1 MTYES
6 RPPVWENSTEK
17 NQVKWSFDKPKKIR
31 EMFWS
36 GRPDSNRG
44 PPAPKPAG
52 LSLGSPSFSIYFL
65 KTNELEKYLVVAPC
79 TEMWLR
85 MHGVPPIS
93 PSAKK
98 QRNAF
103 TDARLLHN
111 TNPSV
116 ESRKSSLIWRP
127 RVA

>member
-1 MTYES
+1 
-6 RPPVWENSTEK
+6 
-17 NQVKWSFDKPKKIR
+17 
-31 EMFWS
+31 
-36 GRPDSNRG
+36 
-44 PPAPKPAG
+44 
-52 LSLGSPSFSIYFL
+52 
-65 KTNELEKYLVVAPC
+65 
-79 TEMWLR
+79 MWLR

-116 ESRKSSLIWRP
+116 ESRKSSLIWLRLDRLHNQSQESP
-127 RVA
+127 AVKRCDIFIICKSPLYLETVL